1 VLEVAGFSVMLTAAR
16 VCMGFGA
23 ACLVGA
29 FATELFTGDAGS
41 LLGVID
47 AFGDL
52 TRRGLLVDPVW
63 RWLLWALGASGLVAL
78 GVSGISA
85 WLDRPRAR
93 GRSLQAPAADQRN
106 RAQWIAEVGRRITRE
121 LEGSAPSVVRAFE
134 AVVRGALEVG
144 ASDIHFSPT
153 PETLRITYRALGV
166 LYEAASL
173 DLRWSQPFSTRI
185 KVLSGLETHV
195 RQRPQDGRLN
205 MQLDGVTVEA
215 RVSSLPTEV
224 GERLVLRIVRGTR
237 EVPELASLG
246 LSEQTQRGL
255 MEALAR
261 PQGLVF
267 VTGPVGS
274 GKTTTLYSA
283 LKHVVDTRGRLTSV
297 VTLED
302 PIELELPFATQTQM
316 HARAGRTFAGT
327 LRSVLRQDPNVL
339 MIGEI
344 RDKETAQIATQAG
357 LTGHLI
363 LTTVHAD
370 GAAGP
375 FSRLIEMQVEPFIVA
390 SATIACIS
398 QRLVRTLCPLCSRE
412 EEPDAG
418 LLQRFT
424 ALGAPV
430 PNGSY
435 HVSVGCEACAGEGFS
450 GRAPIS
456 EILIM
461 RPELRQAVIDC
472 KPTSELLDAARQF
485 GLTPLLSDGLERAVR
500 GQTSLAEVLR
510 VTG

>member
-1 VLEVAGFSVMLTAAR
+1 MLVAARALLGFGLACTAA
-16 VCMGFGA
+16 
-23 ACLVGA
+23 A
-29 FATELFTGDAGS
+29 FATVVFVGHGS
-41 LLGVID
+41 GLAAVLETFGALVERGVI
-47 AFGDL
+47 AEAGWQL
-52 TRRGLLVDPVW
+52 ACWGL
-63 RWLLWALGASGLVAL
+63 GGSASVAL
-78 GVSGISA
+78 VLGGVGL
-85 WLDRPRAR
+85 WLDRPAR
-93 GRSLQAPAADQRN
+93 LRGSLHAPAGEQRN
-106 RAQWIAEVGRRITRE
+106 RAERIAEVGRRIARD
-121 LEGSAPSVVRAFE
+121 LSGSEPSVVRAFE
-134 AVVRGALEVG
+134 HVVRGALEVG

-153 PETLRITYRALGV
+153 PETLRITYRVVGV
-166 LYEAASL
+166 LYEAAAL
-173 DLRWSQPFSTRI
+173 ELRWAQPFSTRI

-195 RQRPQDGRLN
+195 RQRPQDGRLT
-205 MQLDGVTVEA
+205 MQLDGVSVEA

-224 GERLVLRIVRGTR
+224 GERLVLRIVRGTLA
-237 EVPELASLG
+237 VPEIATLG
-246 LSEQTQRGL
+246 LSEQSSRGL
-255 MEALAR
+255 MDVLAR
-261 PQGLVF
+261 PQGLIF

-344 RDKETAQIATQAG
+344 RDRETAEIATQAG

-375 FSRLIEMQVEPFIVA
+375 FSRLIEMQVEPFLVA
-390 SATIACIS
+390 SATLGCLS
-398 QRLVRTLCPLCSRE
+398 QRLVRTLCPQCTRE
-412 EEPDAG
+412 EEPDPG
-418 LLQRFT
+418 LLQRYA

-430 PNGSY
+430 PDGRY
-435 HVSVGCEACAGEGFS
+435 RVPVGCDACAGEGFA
-450 GRAPIS
+450 GRTPIS
-456 EILIM
+456 ELLIM
-461 RPELRQAVIDC
+461 RPELRQKVIEC
-472 KPTSELLDAARQF
+472 RPTSELLEAARGF
-485 GLTPLLSDGLERAVR
+485 GLTPLLQDGLERAVR

>member
-1 VLEVAGFSVMLTAAR
+1 MLAVAR
-16 VCMGFGA
+16 VCVGFGA

-29 FATELFTGDAGS
+29 FATELLTGEASS
-41 LLGVID
+41 LLGVVD

-52 TRRGLLVDPVW
+52 THRGLVEDAVW
-63 RWLLWALGASGLVAL
+63 RWALWAMGASALVAVAI
-78 GVSGISA
+78 GGINS
-85 WLDRPRAR
+85 WLERPRGR
-93 GRSLQAPAADQRN
+93 GASLQAPSGDQRN
-106 RAQWIAEVGRRITRE
+106 RGQQIAEIGRRIRRD
-121 LEGSAPSVVRAFE
+121 LDGSEPSVVRAFE
-134 AVVRGALEVG
+134 TIVRGALQVG

-153 PETLRITYRALGV
+153 PETLRITYRVMGV
-166 LYEAASL
+166 LHEAAAL

-195 RQRPQDGRLN
+195 RQRPQDGRLT
-205 MQLDGVTVEA
+205 MQLDGVTLEA

-237 EVPELASLG
+237 EVPDLSTLG
-246 LSEQTQRGL
+246 LSEQTQQGL
-255 MEALAR
+255 MDALAR
-261 PQGLVF
+261 PQGLIF

-316 HARAGRTFAGT
+316 HSRAGRTFAGT

-344 RDKETAQIATQAG
+344 RDRETAEIATQAG

-375 FSRLIEMQVEPFIVA
+375 FSRLIEMHVEPFLVA
-390 SATIACIS
+390 SATIACLS

-412 EEPDAG
+412 EEPNPA
-418 LLQRFT
+418 LLRRYA
-424 ALGAPV
+424 ALNAPV
-430 PNGSY
+430 PNARY
-435 HVSVGCEACAGEGFS
+435 HVPVGCEACAGEGFA

-456 EILIM
+456 ELLVM

-472 KPTSELLDAARQF
+472 KPTSELLDQARRY
-485 GLTPLLSDGLERAVR
+485 GLTPLLNDGLERAVR
-500 GQTSLAEVLR
+500 GQTSLEEVLR

>member
-1 VLEVAGFSVMLTAAR
+1 MLALAR
-16 VCMGFGA
+16 VCVGFGA
-23 ACLVGA
+23 ACLVGGL
-29 FATELFTGDAGS
+29 ATELFTGDAS
-41 LLGVID
+41 NLLGVVD
-47 AFGDL
+47 AFGEL
-52 TRRGLLVDPVW
+52 TRRGLVEDPIW
-63 RWLLWALGASGLVAL
+63 RWGLWALGASALVAL
-78 GVSGISA
+78 SIGGVTA
-85 WLDRPRAR
+85 WLDRPRRR
-93 GRSLQAPAADQRN
+93 GRSLQAPAGDQRN
-106 RAQWIAEVGRRITRE
+106 RAQQIAEIGRRILRD
-121 LEGSAPSVVRAFE
+121 LDGSEPSVVRAFE
-134 AVVRGALEVG
+134 TIVRGALQVG

-153 PETLRITYRALGV
+153 PETLRITYRVMGV
-166 LYEAASL
+166 LHEAASL

-195 RQRPQDGRLN
+195 RQRPQDGRLT
-205 MQLDGVTVEA
+205 MQLDGVTLEA

-246 LSEQTQRGL
+246 LSEQTQQGL
-255 MEALAR
+255 MDALAR

-316 HARAGRTFAGT
+316 HSRAGRTFAGT

-344 RDKETAQIATQAG
+344 RDRETAEIATQAG

-375 FSRLIEMQVEPFIVA
+375 FSRLIEMKVEPFIVA
-390 SATIACIS
+390 SATIACLS

-412 EEPDAG
+412 EDPDSAM
-418 LLQRFT
+418 LQRYA
-424 ALGAPV
+424 ALGTPV
-430 PNGSY
+430 PAGRY
-435 HVSVGCEACAGEGFS
+435 HVPVGCEACAGEGFA

-456 EILIM
+456 ELLIM

>member
-1 VLEVAGFSVMLTAAR
+1 MPVVARVLAGFGL
-16 VCMGFGA
+16 
-23 ACLVGA
+23 ACLAAA
-29 FATELFTGDAGS
+29 FGTVAWTGRAGEIATLLDTFTELA
-41 LLGVID
+41 
-47 AFGDL
+47 
-52 TRRGLLVDPVW
+52 RRGLFLEAGW
-63 RWLLWALGASGLVAL
+63 RWACWLLGGSVLVAL
-78 GVSGISA
+78 SLGGVTL
-85 WLDRPRAR
+85 WLDRPRRQA
-93 GRSLQAPAADQRN
+93 GSLRAPAGNQRN
-106 RAQWIAEVGRRITRE
+106 RAEWIAEIGQRILRD
-121 LEGSAPSVVRAFE
+121 LSGSEPSVVVAFE
-134 AVVRGALEVG
+134 DIVRGALELG

-153 PETLRITYRALGV
+153 SETLRITYRVGGV

-173 DLRWSQPFSTRI
+173 DVRWCQPFSTRI

-195 RQRPQDGRLN
+195 RQRPQDGRLT
-205 MQLDGVTVEA
+205 MQLEGVTVEA

-237 EVPELASLG
+237 GVPDLAALG
-246 LSEQTQRGL
+246 LSAQTHSGL
-255 MEALAR
+255 VEVLAR
-261 PQGLVF
+261 PQGLIF

-316 HARAGRTFAGT
+316 HSRAGRNFAGT

-344 RDKETAQIATQAG
+344 RDRETAEIATQAG

-363 LTTVHAD
+363 LTTLHAD

-375 FSRLIEMQVEPFIVA
+375 FSRLAEMQIEPFLVA
-390 SATIACIS
+390 SATVGCLS
-398 QRLVRTLCPLCSRE
+398 QRLVRTLCAVCARE
-412 EEPDAG
+412 EEPVPAV
-418 LLQRFT
+418 RERYA
-424 ALGAPV
+424 ALGAPLPEARYCV
-430 PNGSY
+430 P
-435 HVSVGCEACAGEGFS
+435 VGCDVCAGEGFE

-456 EILIM
+456 ELLIM

-472 KPTSELLDAARQF
+472 KPTSELFEAARRY
-485 GLTPLLSDGLERAVR
+485 GLTPLLQDGLARAVQ
-500 GQTSLAEVLR
+500 GQTSLSEVLR